1 QPERDAAPELHGAR
15 GIDLGARQLHPAL
28 RTDEALRRRQ
38 THREHLR
45 DHQALLGVRRVP
57 QRGPGDRELC
67 RDQVAL
73 TPRPVGGSWGVQ
85 RKQIRTIAV
94 LALKG
99 GFFGDRETDELQK
112 AIMDEAAS
120 GNRRLVLDM
129 KDCQSLNS
137 IAIGVIMRGY
147 ANY

>member
-1 QPERDAAPELHGAR
+1 M
-15 GIDLGARQLHPAL
+15 
-28 RTDEALRRRQ
+28 
-38 THREHLR
+38 
-45 DHQALLGVRRVP
+45 
-57 QRGPGDRELC
+57 
-67 RDQVAL
+67 
-73 TPRPVGGSWGVQ
+73 GVQ

-112 AIMDEAAS
+112 ALMDEAAS

-147 ANY
+147 ANYRGRDGEIKLCGLGRRLKDLFVMTKLIMVFDHHDTEEQALAAFAVDADLRPTRSEAQ